1 MRVDLSPV
9 IRTVAAVIVVAG
21 LAAPAV
27 AQDKGNPWRQM
38 PPQERQQM
46 WRNMPPDQR
55 DRMMQERQRRI
66 EHGEPLPRDRYRQ
79 LSPEERNQL
88 REQIREANR
97 DWRGGPAKGRGD
109 RK

>member
-1 MRVDLSPV
+1 MRLSLVTPA
-9 IRTVAAVIVVAG
+9 VAAIVALAG
-21 LAAPAV
+21 FATPAA
-27 AQDKGNPWRQM
+27 AQDKGNAWRHGS
-38 PPQERQQM
+38 PQERQQM
-46 WRNMPPDQR
+46 WRNMPPEQR
-55 DRMMQERQRRI
+55 DRMIQERQRRM

-97 DWRGGPAKGRGD
+97 DWRGGPGKGRGD